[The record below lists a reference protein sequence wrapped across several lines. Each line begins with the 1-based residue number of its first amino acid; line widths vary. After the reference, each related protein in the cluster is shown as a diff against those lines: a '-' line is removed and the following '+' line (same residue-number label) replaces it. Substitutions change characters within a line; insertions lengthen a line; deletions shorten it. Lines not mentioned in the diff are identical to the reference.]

1 MIEPGVTIPIKKI
14 QNMNYE
20 HHRPQISQTVIDT
33 FRRLIDDQ
41 DVKGIAKYGKAIDE
55 ALDSEYD
62 WLMMALE
69 ESVDLAKYLTKE
81 IVKLRKENDD
91 LEYEV
96 NLQKSWIALLEARL
110 NRYAKGL

>member
-33 FRRLIDDQ
+33 FSRLVDNQ
-41 DVKGIAKYGKAIDE
+41 DVKGIAKYGETIDE
-55 ALDSEYD
+55 ASDSQYD

-69 ESVDLAKYLTKE
+69 ESVDLTKYLTKE
-81 IVKLRKENDD
+81 IVKLRKEKHK
-91 LEYEV
+91 LES
-96 NLQKSWIALLEARL
+96 LIAYLEARL
-110 NRYAKGL
+110 NYGSGTNKNT